1 MATYNDYTLA
11 IIGCYRLGVNSV
23 LKAFPWQKGDE
34 ILATV
39 HTYKA
44 VEYACRKAA
53 QFSTG
58 KAPRITSLMIS
69 LARFHLAWF
78 LKHDGMARE
87 LGYESS
93 RVESSAWSSLIN
105 RIILF
110 IRVF

>member
-1 MATYNDYTLA
+1 MAIYNDYTLA

-58 KAPRITSLMIS
+58 KAPTVTSLVIS
-69 LARFHLAWF
+69 VARFHLACSYIC
-78 LKHDGMARE
+78 GE
-87 LGYESS
+87 
-93 RVESSAWSSLIN
+93 
-105 RIILF
+105 
-110 IRVF
+110 

>member
-1 MATYNDYTLA
+1 MANEVATYNDYTLV
-11 IIGCYRLGVNSV
+11 IIGCFRLGVNSV

-58 KAPRITSLMIS
+58 KSPTVTSLVIS
-69 LARFHLAWF
+69 VARFHLACSYIC
-78 LKHDGMARE
+78 GA
-87 LGYESS
+87 
-93 RVESSAWSSLIN
+93 
-105 RIILF
+105 
-110 IRVF
+110 